1 MFDFAFPS
9 FLRVPLV
16 PLALL
21 DPLVPLVTQ
30 ARGLVLHQNF
40 SERFLHVDFSQLW
53 DIY

>member
-1 MFDFAFPS
+1 MFDFIFPS

-30 ARGLVLHQNF
+30 ARGSVLHSGTFFELQMGF
-40 SERFLHVDFSQLW
+40 TKGE
-53 DIY
+53 